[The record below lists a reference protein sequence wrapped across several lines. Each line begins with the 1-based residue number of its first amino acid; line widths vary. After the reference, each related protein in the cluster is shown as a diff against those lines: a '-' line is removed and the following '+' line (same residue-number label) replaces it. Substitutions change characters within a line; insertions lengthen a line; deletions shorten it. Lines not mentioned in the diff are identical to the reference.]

1 MFTDMDD
8 NEYLPGEPSPPHVAV
23 DRQVIV
29 GDTQFLITASGRG
42 GGRID
47 LAVVGCDRD
56 GRVVSEISG
65 GIAPRDLPAMTDVLT
80 STLAG
85 LVALHEEHR
94 GSRRALR
101 RRPNHGVRW
110 RPEEDAR
117 LAERHRAGASQRQL
131 MEEFGRSRGGI
142 RARLEH
148 LGLIEAPAPARS
160 AAPAGAA

>member
-1 MFTDMDD
+1 MDD
-8 NEYLPGEPSPPHVAV
+8 NEYLPGEPPPPHVAV
-23 DRQVIV
+23 DRQVVV
-29 GDTQFLITASGRG
+29 GDTQFLITASGHG

-47 LAVVGCDRD
+47 LAVVGCDRA

-65 GIAPRDLPAMTDVLT
+65 GISPRDLPAMTDVLT

-85 LVALHEEHR
+85 LVALHEQHR
-94 GSRRALR
+94 VGRR

-117 LAERHRAGASQRQL
+117 LAERFRAGAGLREL

-148 LGLIEAPAPARS
+148 LGLID
-160 AAPAGAA
+160 AAAVGGDATTAGAA

>member
-1 MFTDMDD
+1 MDD
-8 NEYLPGEPSPPHVAV
+8 NEYLPGEPPPPHVAI
-23 DRQVIV
+23 DRQVVV
-29 GDTQFLITASGRG
+29 GETQFLVTASGRG
-42 GGRID
+42 ARRID

-65 GIAPRDLPAMTDVLT
+65 GISPRDLPAMTDVVT

-85 LVALHEEHR
+85 LVALHGQHR
-94 GSRRALR
+94 AAPRAGG

-117 LAERHRAGASQRQL
+117 LAARHRAGAGRREL
-131 MEEFGRSRGGI
+131 MEEFGRSRGAI

-148 LGLIEAPAPARS
+148 LGLIDATP
-160 AAPAGAA
+160 PAGAVARPDRA